1 MPVGTPILA
10 SDYNGIHNLMSPIVG
25 PTTSNVNLGYG
36 RTLLSGL
43 VVGGSTPG
51 VSDVITS
58 LQQYNIWK
66 DLQAGHIHQFGTDNT
81 RIALNRVD
89 VGDIIEWANITD
101 FQLFVNDLTSF
112 NRNTTEFPV
121 ANFDEAGMLTTSSTS
136 VSSVRSSNWGTGA
149 NYRIGHRV
157 TVSWSS
163 ANARNHYFNAGGQI
177 RFDASLTG
185 GTSGTA
191 NSKDQ
196 DWQRILNEMGKIRF
210 WKKATNYFTESLGTG
225 GTGSEYSLGSISTN
239 SATSGGFFN
248 SATRLYT
255 KQGGGVSGGNPGGIP
270 STQIYD
276 DNEYQINLV
285 IPNTSQMIF
294 EIIFDDSDTGTGYQV
309 ESGEQGSPTDEQVT
323 GTITS
328 NLFTY
333 TPNSTFNI
341 GASTFDA
348 IVQTAPTGAVNS
360 SL

>member
-1 MPVGTPILA
+1 MAVGTPILA

-25 PTTSNVNLGYG
+25 PTTSNVDLGYG
-36 RTLLSGL
+36 RTLLSDL

-58 LQQYNIWK
+58 LQQYDLWK
-66 DLQAGHIHQFGTDNT
+66 DLQAGHIHQFATDNT

-89 VGDIIEWANITD
+89 VGDIIQWANITD
-101 FQLFVNDLTSF
+101 FTLFVNDVISF
-112 NRNTTEFPV
+112 NRDTTEFPS
-121 ANFDEAGMLTTSSTS
+121 ANFDEAGMLTSSSTTVTS
-136 VSSVRSSNWGTGA
+136 TRSTAWGTGGT
-149 NYRIGHRV
+149 YRIGHRV

-163 ANARNHYFNAGGQI
+163 ANARNHFFNAGGQI

-185 GTSGTA
+185 GTTGTT
-191 NSKDQ
+191 NSKDW
-196 DWQRILNEMGKIRF
+196 DWNRILAEMGKIRF

-225 GTGSEYSLGSISTN
+225 GTGSEYALGSISTN

-255 KQGGGVSGGNPGGIP
+255 KVGGGVSGGNTGAIP
-270 STQIYD
+270 VEQIYD

-285 IPNTSQMIF
+285 IPNDSQMIF

-309 ESGEQGSPTDEQVT
+309 ESGEQGSPTDEQVG
-323 GTITS
+323 GTVTS
-328 NLFTY
+328 NLYTF

-341 GASTFDA
+341 GASTFNA
-348 IVQTAPTGAVNS
+348 IVQTPPTGAVDS